1 MNVLRRLWKEQDGA
15 IISSELVLVG
25 TMLVIG
31 MVTGISAVQTAVVT
45 ELADTASAIGSIN
58 QSYSYGGVR
67 GHHAN
72 TPGSLWNDKVD
83 TCDER
88 CGQNGDA
95 SACLHLCRNAR
106 HEGQGS
112 GSGSES

>member
-45 ELADTASAIGSIN
+45 ELADMASAIGSIN
-58 QSYSYGGVR
+58 QSYSYGGVV
-67 GHHAN
+67 GHHAK
-72 TPGSLWNDKVD
+72 TPGSLWRDAVD

-88 CGQNGDA
+88 CGQHGDA
-95 SACLHLCRNAR
+95 SACLQLCNFAR
-106 HEGQGS
+106 HEGGGANGGDS
-112 GSGSES
+112 

>member
-45 ELADTASAIGSIN
+45 ELADMASAIGSIN
-58 QSYSYGGVR
+58 QSYSYGGVI
-67 GHHAN
+67 GYHAN
-72 TPGSLWNDKVD
+72 TPGSLWDDAVD

-88 CGQNGDA
+88 CGQHGEA
-95 SACLHLCRNAR
+95 SACLQLCNFAL
-106 HEGQGS
+106 HEGAGTGGDS
-112 GSGSES
+112 